1 MGCPNGGYSKILGV
15 TKTHTPSPS
24 AFESSGQ
31 SGVGSQS
38 AHSDN
43 EGDSSA
49 GAASSTPSEPTPT
62 LTTRRRL
69 QGLDGI
75 RAIAAMFVLVYHL
88 LPQYAK
94 AGFAGVDI
102 FFVLS
107 GFLITLLLI
116 DRLDSTG
123 SLGID
128 HFWIRR
134 FRRLVPAAVTTCI
147 GAGILALL
155 SGTDALVALPRQV
168 VGVLTG
174 TYNWIEIISGASY
187 FEQQSPLLLTNA
199 WSFAV
204 EQQFY
209 VIWPLILLL
218 LVRLP
223 KHLRI
228 WIALGI
234 GGASTAWHA
243 VLVGH
248 DLSRAYMGTDTH
260 LWGLMI
266 GAALAFAVPNAMRM
280 VDERVKHAGYIG
292 FFGVISFFATMF
304 LMTVLPESFM
314 YPWGMVI
321 VSLTTAFTIRGLLP
335 DVSYAG
341 SARLLRKLL
350 ELRPLVW
357 LGERSYGIYLWHW
370 PLWVLVFYLAP
381 QMSLPMSATIVS
393 VVSVLFAA
401 LSYRFIET
409 PIRRVGFLKWCR
421 IVWSGFLTFTGKVRI
436 VIAVIVLMIAS
447 LFATALYF
455 SPNQSSA
462 QTAIEQ
468 GAMSALASDAEAS
481 GSQSSDTDTAS
492 SGDQSQSETQSDAQS
507 GAQSGEPVFIRRY
520 DYTPP
525 QVAGEEIT
533 IIGDSVTLGSSA
545 ALSEA
550 FPGVYVDA
558 EVSRSVLVAGSI
570 IDSLNAQGLLR
581 EYVVI
586 SLATNNAVTDD
597 QIGALVA
604 QIGPE
609 RKLILVTAFGPA
621 RTTWIPPSN
630 DTIWRAA
637 TRYRNVF
644 VADWANPISRHPED
658 LAGDSVHPATDQGH
672 QIYVEAIRS
681 ALNEAL
687 QISLRDSEASAETDS
702 QFGAQSAY

>member
-1 MGCPNGGYSKILGV
+1 MGCPDGGYSKILGV
-15 TKTHTPSPS
+15 TNPHTPSPS

-31 SGVGSQS
+31 SGGGFQS

-43 EGDSSA
+43 EGDSSV

-69 QGLDGI
+69 QGLDGM
-75 RAIAAMFVLVYHL
+75 RGIAAMFVLVYHL

-123 SLGID
+123 SLGIG

-174 TYNWIEIISGASY
+174 TYNWLEIISGASY

-243 VLVGH
+243 VLVGQ

-266 GAALAFAVPNAMRM
+266 GAALAFAVPNAMQM
-280 VDERVKHAGYIG
+280 VDERAKHAGYIG

-341 SARLLRKLL
+341 TARLLRKVL

-370 PLWVLVFYLAP
+370 PLWVLAFYVAP
-381 QMSLPMSATIVS
+381 QMSLSMSATLVS
-393 VVSVLFAA
+393 VASVLFAA

-409 PIRRVGFLKWCR
+409 PIRRVGFLQWCR
-421 IVWSGFLTFTGKVRI
+421 IVWSGFLTLTGKVRI
-436 VIAVIVLMIAS
+436 VIAVIVLVIAS
-447 LFATALYF
+447 LFAVALCF

-462 QTAIEQ
+462 QIAIEQ
-468 GAMSALASDAEAS
+468 GAMSAPASDAMTS
-481 GSQSSDTDTAS
+481 GSQSADAAS

-507 GAQSGEPVFIRRY
+507 GAQSGEPEFIRRY
-520 DYTPP
+520 DYTQP
-525 QVAGEEIT
+525 QVTGEEIT

-558 EVSRSVLVAGSI
+558 EVSRSVLAAGPI

-586 SLATNNAVTDD
+586 SLATNAVVTDD
-597 QIGALVA
+597 QIDALVA

-621 RTTWIPPSN
+621 RTTWIPPAN

-644 VADWANPISRHPED
+644 AADWANPISRHPED

>member
-1 MGCPNGGYSKILGV
+1 MGCPDGGYSKILGV
-15 TKTHTPSPS
+15 TNPHTPSPS

-31 SGVGSQS
+31 SGGGFQS

-43 EGDSSA
+43 EGDSSV

-123 SLGID
+123 SLGIG

-174 TYNWIEIISGASY
+174 TYNWLEIISGASY

-243 VLVGH
+243 VLVGQ

-266 GAALAFAVPNAMRM
+266 GAALAFAVPNAMQM
-280 VDERVKHAGYIG
+280 VDERAKHAGYIG

-341 SARLLRKLL
+341 TARLLRKVL

-370 PLWVLVFYLAP
+370 PLWVLAFYVAP
-381 QMSLPMSATIVS
+381 QMSLSMSATLVS
-393 VVSVLFAA
+393 VASVLFAA

-409 PIRRVGFLKWCR
+409 PIRRVGFLQWCR
-421 IVWSGFLTFTGKVRI
+421 IVWSGFLTLTGKVRI
-436 VIAVIVLMIAS
+436 VIAVIVLVIAS
-447 LFATALYF
+447 LFAVALCF

-462 QTAIEQ
+462 QIAIEQ
-468 GAMSALASDAEAS
+468 GAMSAPASDAMTS
-481 GSQSSDTDTAS
+481 GSQSADAAS

-507 GAQSGEPVFIRRY
+507 GAQSGEPEFIRRY
-520 DYTPP
+520 DYTQP
-525 QVAGEEIT
+525 QVTGEEIT

-558 EVSRSVLVAGSI
+558 EVSRSALAAGPI

-586 SLATNNAVTDD
+586 SLATNSAVTDD
-597 QIGALVA
+597 QIDALVA

-644 VADWANPISRHPED
+644 AADWANPISRHPED

-687 QISLRDSEASAETDS
+687 QISLRDSEGSAETDS
-702 QFGAQSAY
+702 QSGAQSAY

>member
-1 MGCPNGGYSKILGV
+1 MGCPDGGYSKILGV
-15 TKTHTPSPS
+15 TNPHTPSPS

-31 SGVGSQS
+31 SGGGFQS

-43 EGDSSA
+43 EGDSSV

-75 RAIAAMFVLVYHL
+75 RGIAAMFVLVYHL

-123 SLGID
+123 SLGIG

-174 TYNWIEIISGASY
+174 TYNWLEIISGASY

-243 VLVGH
+243 VLVGQ

-266 GAALAFAVPNAMRM
+266 GAALAFAVPNAMQM
-280 VDERVKHAGYIG
+280 VDERAKHAGYIG

-341 SARLLRKLL
+341 TARLLRKVL

-370 PLWVLVFYLAP
+370 PLWVLAFYVAP
-381 QMSLPMSATIVS
+381 QMSLSMSATLVS
-393 VVSVLFAA
+393 VASVLFAA

-409 PIRRVGFLKWCR
+409 PIRRVGFLQWCR
-421 IVWSGFLTFTGKVRI
+421 IVWSGFLTLTGKVRI
-436 VIAVIVLMIAS
+436 VIAVIVLVIAS
-447 LFATALYF
+447 LFAVALWF

-462 QTAIEQ
+462 QIAIEQ
-468 GAMSALASDAEAS
+468 GAMSAPASDAMTS
-481 GSQSSDTDTAS
+481 GSQSADAAS

-507 GAQSGEPVFIRRY
+507 GAQSGEPEFIRRY
-520 DYTPP
+520 DYTQP
-525 QVAGEEIT
+525 QVTGEEIT

-558 EVSRSVLVAGSI
+558 EVSRSVLAAGPI

-586 SLATNNAVTDD
+586 SLATNAVVTDD
-597 QIGALVA
+597 QIDALVA

-621 RTTWIPPSN
+621 RTTWIPPAN

-644 VADWANPISRHPED
+644 AADWANPISRHPED

-702 QFGAQSAY
+702 QFGAQAAY

>member
-1 MGCPNGGYSKILGV
+1 MGCPDGGYSKILGV
-15 TKTHTPSPS
+15 TNPHTPSPS

-31 SGVGSQS
+31 SGGGFQS
-38 AHSDN
+38 AHSDT
-43 EGDSSA
+43 EGDSSV

-69 QGLDGI
+69 QGLDGM
-75 RAIAAMFVLVYHL
+75 RGIAAMFVLVYHL

-123 SLGID
+123 SLGIG

-174 TYNWIEIISGASY
+174 TYNWLEIISGASY

-243 VLVGH
+243 VLVGQ

-266 GAALAFAVPNAMRM
+266 GAALAFAVPNAMQM
-280 VDERVKHAGYIG
+280 VDERAKHAGYIG

-321 VSLTTAFTIRGLLP
+321 VSLTTAFTIRALLP

-341 SARLLRKLL
+341 TARLLRKVL
-350 ELRPLVW
+350 ELPPLVW

-370 PLWVLVFYLAP
+370 PLWVLAFYLAP
-381 QMSLPMSATIVS
+381 QMSLSMSATIVS
-393 VVSVLFAA
+393 VASVLFAA

-409 PIRRVGFLKWCR
+409 PIRRVGFLQWCR

-436 VIAVIVLMIAS
+436 VIAVIVLVIAS
-447 LFATALYF
+447 LFAVALWF

-462 QTAIEQ
+462 QIAIEQ
-468 GAMSALASDAEAS
+468 GAMSAPASDAMTS
-481 GSQSSDTDTAS
+481 GSQSADAAS

-507 GAQSGEPVFIRRY
+507 GAQSGEPEFIRRY
-520 DYTPP
+520 DYTQP
-525 QVAGEEIT
+525 QVTGEEIT

-558 EVSRSVLVAGSI
+558 EVSRSVLAAGPI

-586 SLATNNAVTDD
+586 SLATNSAVTDD
-597 QIGALVA
+597 QIDALVA

-644 VADWANPISRHPED
+644 AADWANPISRHPED

-702 QFGAQSAY
+702 QFGAQAAY

>member
-1 MGCPNGGYSKILGV
+1 MGCPDGGYSKILGV
-15 TKTHTPSPS
+15 TNPHTPSPS

-31 SGVGSQS
+31 SGGGFQS

-43 EGDSSA
+43 EGDSSV

-69 QGLDGI
+69 QGLDGM
-75 RAIAAMFVLVYHL
+75 RGIAAMFVLVYHL

-123 SLGID
+123 SLGIG

-174 TYNWIEIISGASY
+174 TYNWLEIISGASY

-243 VLVGH
+243 VLVGQ

-266 GAALAFAVPNAMRM
+266 GAALAFAVPNAMQM
-280 VDERVKHAGYIG
+280 VDERAKHAGYIG

-341 SARLLRKLL
+341 TARLLRKVL

-370 PLWVLVFYLAP
+370 PLWVLAFYVAP
-381 QMSLPMSATIVS
+381 QMSLSMSATLVS
-393 VVSVLFAA
+393 VASVLFAA

-409 PIRRVGFLKWCR
+409 PIRRVGFLQWCR

-436 VIAVIVLMIAS
+436 VIAVIVLVIAS
-447 LFATALYF
+447 LFAVALCF

-462 QTAIEQ
+462 QIAIEQ
-468 GAMSALASDAEAS
+468 GAMSAPASDAMTS
-481 GSQSSDTDTAS
+481 GSQSADAAS

-507 GAQSGEPVFIRRY
+507 GAQSGEPEFIRRY
-520 DYTPP
+520 DYTQP
-525 QVAGEEIT
+525 QVTGEEIT

-558 EVSRSVLVAGSI
+558 EVSRSALAAGPI

-586 SLATNNAVTDD
+586 SLATNSAVTDD
-597 QIGALVA
+597 QIDALVA

-621 RTTWIPPSN
+621 RTTWIPLSN

-644 VADWANPISRHPED
+644 AADWANPISRHPED

>member
-1 MGCPNGGYSKILGV
+1 MTNP
-15 TKTHTPSPS
+15 HTPSPS

-31 SGVGSQS
+31 SGGGFQS

-43 EGDSSA
+43 EGDSSV

-69 QGLDGI
+69 QGLDGM
-75 RAIAAMFVLVYHL
+75 RGIAAMFVLVYHL

-123 SLGID
+123 SLGIG

-174 TYNWIEIISGASY
+174 TYNWLEIISGASY

-243 VLVGH
+243 VLVGQ

-266 GAALAFAVPNAMRM
+266 GAALAFAVPNAMQM
-280 VDERVKHAGYIG
+280 VDERAKHAGYIG

-341 SARLLRKLL
+341 TARLLRKVL

-370 PLWVLVFYLAP
+370 PLWVLAFYVAP
-381 QMSLPMSATIVS
+381 QMSLSMSATLVS
-393 VVSVLFAA
+393 VASVLFAA

-409 PIRRVGFLKWCR
+409 PIRRVGFLQWCR

-436 VIAVIVLMIAS
+436 VIAVIVLVIAS
-447 LFATALYF
+447 LFAVALWF

-462 QTAIEQ
+462 QIAIEQ
-468 GAMSALASDAEAS
+468 GAMSAPASDAMTS
-481 GSQSSDTDTAS
+481 GSQSADAAS

-507 GAQSGEPVFIRRY
+507 GAQSGEPEFIRRY
-520 DYTPP
+520 DYTQP
-525 QVAGEEIT
+525 QVTGEEIT

-558 EVSRSVLVAGSI
+558 EVSRSVLAAGPI

-586 SLATNNAVTDD
+586 SLATNNVVTDD
-597 QIGALVA
+597 QIDALVA

-644 VADWANPISRHPED
+644 AADWANPISRHPED

-702 QFGAQSAY
+702 QFGAQAAY

>member
-1 MGCPNGGYSKILGV
+1 MGCPDGGYSKILGV
-15 TKTHTPSPS
+15 TNPHTPSPS

-31 SGVGSQS
+31 SGGGFQS

-43 EGDSSA
+43 EGDSSV

-75 RAIAAMFVLVYHL
+75 RGIAAMFVLVYHL

-123 SLGID
+123 SLGIG

-174 TYNWIEIISGASY
+174 TYNWLEIISGASY

-243 VLVGH
+243 VLVGQ

-266 GAALAFAVPNAMRM
+266 GAALAFAVPNAMQM
-280 VDERVKHAGYIG
+280 VDERAKHAGYIG

-321 VSLTTAFTIRGLLP
+321 VSLTTAFTIRALLP

-341 SARLLRKLL
+341 TARLLRKVL
-350 ELRPLVW
+350 ELPPLVW

-370 PLWVLVFYLAP
+370 PLWVLAFYLAP
-381 QMSLPMSATIVS
+381 QMSLSMSATIVS
-393 VVSVLFAA
+393 VASVLFAA

-409 PIRRVGFLKWCR
+409 PIRRVGFLQWCR

-436 VIAVIVLMIAS
+436 VIAVIVLLIAS
-447 LFATALYF
+447 LFAVALCF

-462 QTAIEQ
+462 QIAIEQ
-468 GAMSALASDAEAS
+468 GAMSAPASDAMTS
-481 GSQSSDTDTAS
+481 GSQSADAAS

-507 GAQSGEPVFIRRY
+507 GTQSGEPEFIRRY
-520 DYTPP
+520 DYTQP
-525 QVAGEEIT
+525 QVTGEEIT

-558 EVSRSVLVAGSI
+558 EVSRSALAAGPI

-586 SLATNNAVTDD
+586 SLATNSAVTDD
-597 QIGALVA
+597 QIDALVA

-644 VADWANPISRHPED
+644 AADWANPISRHPED
-658 LAGDSVHPATDQGH
+658 LAGDFVHPATDQGH

>member
-1 MGCPNGGYSKILGV
+1 MTNP
-15 TKTHTPSPS
+15 HTPSPS

-31 SGVGSQS
+31 SGGGFQS

-43 EGDSSA
+43 EGDSSV

-75 RAIAAMFVLVYHL
+75 RGIAAMFVLVYHL

-123 SLGID
+123 SLGIG

-174 TYNWIEIISGASY
+174 TYNWLEIISGASY

-243 VLVGH
+243 VLVGQ

-266 GAALAFAVPNAMRM
+266 GAALAFAVPNAMQM
-280 VDERVKHAGYIG
+280 VDERAKHAGYIG

-341 SARLLRKLL
+341 TARLLRKVL

-370 PLWVLVFYLAP
+370 PLWVLAFYVAP
-381 QMSLPMSATIVS
+381 QMSLSMSATIVS
-393 VVSVLFAA
+393 VASVLFAT

-409 PIRRVGFLKWCR
+409 PIRRVGFLQWCR

-436 VIAVIVLMIAS
+436 VIAVIVLVIAS
-447 LFATALYF
+447 LFAVALCF

-462 QTAIEQ
+462 QIAIEQ
-468 GAMSALASDAEAS
+468 GAMSAPASDAMTS
-481 GSQSSDTDTAS
+481 GSQSADAAS

-507 GAQSGEPVFIRRY
+507 GAQSGEPEFIRRY
-520 DYTPP
+520 DYTQP
-525 QVAGEEIT
+525 QVTGEEIT

-558 EVSRSVLVAGSI
+558 EVSRSALAAGPI

-586 SLATNNAVTDD
+586 SLATNSAVTDD
-597 QIGALVA
+597 QIDALVA

-621 RTTWIPPSN
+621 RTTWIPLSN

-644 VADWANPISRHPED
+644 AADWANPISRHPED

>member
-1 MGCPNGGYSKILGV
+1 M
-15 TKTHTPSPS
+15 
-24 AFESSGQ
+24 
-31 SGVGSQS
+31 
-38 AHSDN
+38 
-43 EGDSSA
+43 
-49 GAASSTPSEPTPT
+49 
-62 LTTRRRL
+62 
-69 QGLDGI
+69 
-75 RAIAAMFVLVYHL
+75 
-88 LPQYAK
+88 
-94 AGFAGVDI
+94 
-102 FFVLS
+102 
-107 GFLITLLLI
+107 
-116 DRLDSTG
+116 
-123 SLGID
+123 
-128 HFWIRR
+128 
-134 FRRLVPAAVTTCI
+134 
-147 GAGILALL
+147 
-155 SGTDALVALPRQV
+155 
-168 VGVLTG
+168 LTG
-174 TYNWIEIISGASY
+174 TYNWLEIISGASY

-243 VLVGH
+243 VLVGQ

-266 GAALAFAVPNAMRM
+266 GAALAFAVPNAMQM
-280 VDERVKHAGYIG
+280 VDERAKHAGYIG

-321 VSLTTAFTIRGLLP
+321 VSLATAFTIRGLLP

-341 SARLLRKLL
+341 TARLLRKVL

-370 PLWVLVFYLAP
+370 PLWVLAFYVAP
-381 QMSLPMSATIVS
+381 QMSLSMSATLVS
-393 VVSVLFAA
+393 VASVLFAA

-409 PIRRVGFLKWCR
+409 PIRRVGFLQWCR

-436 VIAVIVLMIAS
+436 VIAVIVLVIAS
-447 LFATALYF
+447 LFAVALCF

-462 QTAIEQ
+462 QIAIEQ
-468 GAMSALASDAEAS
+468 GAMSAPASDAMTS
-481 GSQSSDTDTAS
+481 GSQSADAAS

-507 GAQSGEPVFIRRY
+507 GAQSGEPEFIRRY
-520 DYTPP
+520 DYTQP

-558 EVSRSVLVAGSI
+558 EVSRSVLAAGPI

-586 SLATNNAVTDD
+586 SLATNAVVTDD
-597 QIGALVA
+597 QIDALVA

-644 VADWANPISRHPED
+644 AADWANPISRHPED

>member
-1 MGCPNGGYSKILGV
+1 MGCPDGGYSKILGV
-15 TKTHTPSPS
+15 TNPHTPSPS

-31 SGVGSQS
+31 SGGGFQS

-43 EGDSSA
+43 EGDSSV

-75 RAIAAMFVLVYHL
+75 RGIAAMFVLVYHL

-123 SLGID
+123 SLGIG

-174 TYNWIEIISGASY
+174 TYNWLEIISGASY

-243 VLVGH
+243 VLVGQ

-266 GAALAFAVPNAMRM
+266 GAALAFAVPNAMQM
-280 VDERVKHAGYIG
+280 VDERAKHAGYIG

-321 VSLTTAFTIRGLLP
+321 VSLTTAFTIRALLP

-341 SARLLRKLL
+341 TARLLRKVL
-350 ELRPLVW
+350 ELPPLVW

-370 PLWVLVFYLAP
+370 PLWVLAFYLAP
-381 QMSLPMSATIVS
+381 QMSLSMSATIVS
-393 VVSVLFAA
+393 VASVLFAA

-409 PIRRVGFLKWCR
+409 PIRRVGFLQWCR

-436 VIAVIVLMIAS
+436 VIAVIVLLIAS
-447 LFATALYF
+447 LFAVALCF

-462 QTAIEQ
+462 QIAIEQ
-468 GAMSALASDAEAS
+468 GAMSAPASDAMTS
-481 GSQSSDTDTAS
+481 GSQSADAAS

-507 GAQSGEPVFIRRY
+507 GAQSGEPEFIRRY
-520 DYTPP
+520 DYTQP
-525 QVAGEEIT
+525 QVTGEEIT

-558 EVSRSVLVAGSI
+558 EVSRSALAAGPI

-586 SLATNNAVTDD
+586 SLATNSAVTDD
-597 QIGALVA
+597 QIDALVA

-644 VADWANPISRHPED
+644 AADWANPISRHPED
-658 LAGDSVHPATDQGH
+658 LAGDFVHPATDQGH

>member
-1 MGCPNGGYSKILGV
+1 MGCPDGGYSKILGV
-15 TKTHTPSPS
+15 TNPHTPSPS

-31 SGVGSQS
+31 SGGGFQS
-38 AHSDN
+38 AHSDT
-43 EGDSSA
+43 EGDSSV

-69 QGLDGI
+69 QGLDGM
-75 RAIAAMFVLVYHL
+75 RGIAAMFVLVYHL

-123 SLGID
+123 SLGIG

-174 TYNWIEIISGASY
+174 TYNWLEIISGASY

-243 VLVGH
+243 VLVGQ

-266 GAALAFAVPNAMRM
+266 GAALAFAVPNAMQM
-280 VDERVKHAGYIG
+280 VDERAKHAGYIG

-321 VSLTTAFTIRGLLP
+321 VSLTTAFTIRALLP

-341 SARLLRKLL
+341 TARLLRKVL
-350 ELRPLVW
+350 ELPPLVW

-370 PLWVLVFYLAP
+370 PLWVLAFYVAP
-381 QMSLPMSATIVS
+381 QMSLSMSATLVS
-393 VVSVLFAA
+393 VASVLFAA

-409 PIRRVGFLKWCR
+409 PIRRVGFLQWCR

-436 VIAVIVLMIAS
+436 VIAVIVLVIAS
-447 LFATALYF
+447 LFAVALWF

-462 QTAIEQ
+462 QIAIEQ
-468 GAMSALASDAEAS
+468 GAMSAPASDAMTS
-481 GSQSSDTDTAS
+481 GSQSADAAS

-507 GAQSGEPVFIRRY
+507 GTQSGEPEFIRRY
-520 DYTPP
+520 DYTQP
-525 QVAGEEIT
+525 QVTGEEIT

-558 EVSRSVLVAGSI
+558 EVSRSVLAAGPI

-586 SLATNNAVTDD
+586 SLATNSAVTDD
-597 QIGALVA
+597 QIDALVA

-644 VADWANPISRHPED
+644 AADWANPISRHPED

-702 QFGAQSAY
+702 QFGAQAAY

>member
-1 MGCPNGGYSKILGV
+1 MTNP
-15 TKTHTPSPS
+15 HTPSPS

-31 SGVGSQS
+31 SGGGFQS

-43 EGDSSA
+43 EGDSSV

-75 RAIAAMFVLVYHL
+75 RGIAAMFVLVYHL

-123 SLGID
+123 SLGIG

-174 TYNWIEIISGASY
+174 TYNWLEIISGASY

-243 VLVGH
+243 VLVGQ

-266 GAALAFAVPNAMRM
+266 GAALAFAVPNAMQM
-280 VDERVKHAGYIG
+280 VDERAKHAGYIG

-321 VSLTTAFTIRGLLP
+321 VSLATAFTIRGLLP

-341 SARLLRKLL
+341 TARLLRKVL

-370 PLWVLVFYLAP
+370 PLWVLAFYVAP
-381 QMSLPMSATIVS
+381 QMSLSMSATLVS
-393 VVSVLFAA
+393 VASVLFAA

-409 PIRRVGFLKWCR
+409 PIRRVGFLQWCR

-436 VIAVIVLMIAS
+436 VIAVIVLVIAS
-447 LFATALYF
+447 LFAVALCF

-462 QTAIEQ
+462 QIAIEQ
-468 GAMSALASDAEAS
+468 GAMSAPASDAMTS
-481 GSQSSDTDTAS
+481 GSQSADAAS

-507 GAQSGEPVFIRRY
+507 GAQSGEPEFIRRY
-520 DYTPP
+520 DYTQP
-525 QVAGEEIT
+525 QVTGEEIT

-558 EVSRSVLVAGSI
+558 EVSRSVLAAGPI

-586 SLATNNAVTDD
+586 SLATNAVVTDD
-597 QIGALVA
+597 QIDALVA

-644 VADWANPISRHPED
+644 AADWANPISRHPED

>member
-1 MGCPNGGYSKILGV
+1 MGCPDGGYSKILGV
-15 TKTHTPSPS
+15 TKTPTPSPS

-31 SGVGSQS
+31 SGVGFQS

-43 EGDSSA
+43 EGDSSV

-75 RAIAAMFVLVYHL
+75 RGIAAMFVLVYHL

-123 SLGID
+123 SLGIG

-174 TYNWIEIISGASY
+174 TYNWLEIISGASY

-243 VLVGH
+243 VLVGQ

-266 GAALAFAVPNAMRM
+266 GAALAFAVPNAMQM
-280 VDERVKHAGYIG
+280 VDERAKHAGYIG

-341 SARLLRKLL
+341 TARLLRKVL

-370 PLWVLVFYLAP
+370 PLWVLAFYVAP
-381 QMSLPMSATIVS
+381 QMSLSMSATIVS
-393 VVSVLFAA
+393 VASVLFAT

-409 PIRRVGFLKWCR
+409 PIRRVGFLQWCR

-436 VIAVIVLMIAS
+436 VIAVIVLVIAS
-447 LFATALYF
+447 LFAVALCF

-462 QTAIEQ
+462 QIAIEQ
-468 GAMSALASDAEAS
+468 GAMSAPASDAMTS
-481 GSQSSDTDTAS
+481 GSQSADAAS

-507 GAQSGEPVFIRRY
+507 GAQSGEPEFIRRY
-520 DYTPP
+520 DYTQP
-525 QVAGEEIT
+525 QVTGEEIT

-558 EVSRSVLVAGSI
+558 EVSRSVLAAGPI

-586 SLATNNAVTDD
+586 SLATNAVVTDD
-597 QIGALVA
+597 QIDALVA

-644 VADWANPISRHPED
+644 AADWANPISRHPED

>member
-1 MGCPNGGYSKILGV
+1 MTNP
-15 TKTHTPSPS
+15 HTPSPS

-31 SGVGSQS
+31 SGGGFQS

-43 EGDSSA
+43 EGDSSV

-75 RAIAAMFVLVYHL
+75 RGIAAMFVLVYHL

-123 SLGID
+123 SLGIG

-174 TYNWIEIISGASY
+174 TYNWLEIISGASY

-243 VLVGH
+243 VLVGQ

-266 GAALAFAVPNAMRM
+266 GAALAFAVPNAMQM
-280 VDERVKHAGYIG
+280 VDERAKHAGYIG

-341 SARLLRKLL
+341 TARLLRKVL

-370 PLWVLVFYLAP
+370 PLWVLAFYVAP
-381 QMSLPMSATIVS
+381 QMSLSMSATLVS
-393 VVSVLFAA
+393 VASVLFAA

-409 PIRRVGFLKWCR
+409 PIRRVGFLQWCR
-421 IVWSGFLTFTGKVRI
+421 IVWSGFLTLTGKVRI
-436 VIAVIVLMIAS
+436 VIAVIVLVIAS
-447 LFATALYF
+447 LFAVALCF

-462 QTAIEQ
+462 QIAIEQ
-468 GAMSALASDAEAS
+468 GAMSAPASDAMTS
-481 GSQSSDTDTAS
+481 GSQSADAAS

-507 GAQSGEPVFIRRY
+507 GAQSGEPEFIRRY
-520 DYTPP
+520 DYTQP
-525 QVAGEEIT
+525 QVTGEEIT

-558 EVSRSVLVAGSI
+558 EVSRSVLAAGPI

-586 SLATNNAVTDD
+586 SLATNAVVTDD
-597 QIGALVA
+597 QIDALVA

-621 RTTWIPPSN
+621 RTTWIPPAN

-644 VADWANPISRHPED
+644 AADWANPISRHPED

>member
-1 MGCPNGGYSKILGV
+1 MGCPDGGYSKILGV
-15 TKTHTPSPS
+15 TNPHTPSPS

-31 SGVGSQS
+31 SGGGFQS

-43 EGDSSA
+43 EGDSSV

-69 QGLDGI
+69 QGLDGM
-75 RAIAAMFVLVYHL
+75 RGIAAMFVLVYHL

-123 SLGID
+123 SLGIG

-174 TYNWIEIISGASY
+174 TYNWLEIISGASY

-243 VLVGH
+243 VLVGQ

-266 GAALAFAVPNAMRM
+266 GAALAFAVPNAMQM
-280 VDERVKHAGYIG
+280 VDERAKHAGYIG

-341 SARLLRKLL
+341 TARLLRKVL
-350 ELRPLVW
+350 ELPPLVW

-370 PLWVLVFYLAP
+370 PLWVLAFYLAP
-381 QMSLPMSATIVS
+381 QMSLSMSATIVS
-393 VVSVLFAA
+393 VASVLFAA

-409 PIRRVGFLKWCR
+409 PIRRVGFLQWCR

-436 VIAVIVLMIAS
+436 VIAVIVLLIAS
-447 LFATALYF
+447 LFAVALCF

-462 QTAIEQ
+462 QIAIEQ
-468 GAMSALASDAEAS
+468 GAMSAPASDAMTS
-481 GSQSSDTDTAS
+481 GSQSADAAS

-507 GAQSGEPVFIRRY
+507 GTQSGEPEFIRRY
-520 DYTPP
+520 DYTQP
-525 QVAGEEIT
+525 QVTGEEIT

-558 EVSRSVLVAGSI
+558 EVSRSALAAGPI

-586 SLATNNAVTDD
+586 SLATNSAVTDD
-597 QIGALVA
+597 QIDALVA

-644 VADWANPISRHPED
+644 AADWANPISRHPED
-658 LAGDSVHPATDQGH
+658 LAGDFVHPATDQGH

>member
-1 MGCPNGGYSKILGV
+1 
-15 TKTHTPSPS
+15 
-24 AFESSGQ
+24 
-31 SGVGSQS
+31 
-38 AHSDN
+38 
-43 EGDSSA
+43 
-49 GAASSTPSEPTPT
+49 
-62 LTTRRRL
+62 
-69 QGLDGI
+69 
-75 RAIAAMFVLVYHL
+75 
-88 LPQYAK
+88 
-94 AGFAGVDI
+94 
-102 FFVLS
+102 
-107 GFLITLLLI
+107 
-116 DRLDSTG
+116 
-123 SLGID
+123 
-128 HFWIRR
+128 
-134 FRRLVPAAVTTCI
+134 
-147 GAGILALL
+147 
-155 SGTDALVALPRQV
+155 
-168 VGVLTG
+168 
-174 TYNWIEIISGASY
+174 
-187 FEQQSPLLLTNA
+187 
-199 WSFAV
+199 
-204 EQQFY
+204 
-209 VIWPLILLL
+209 
-218 LVRLP
+218 
-223 KHLRI
+223 
-228 WIALGI
+228 
-234 GGASTAWHA
+234 
-243 VLVGH
+243 
-248 DLSRAYMGTDTH
+248 
-260 LWGLMI
+260 MI
-266 GAALAFAVPNAMRM
+266 GAALAFAVPNAMQM
-280 VDERVKHAGYIG
+280 VDERAKHAGYIG

-341 SARLLRKLL
+341 TARLLRKVL

-370 PLWVLVFYLAP
+370 PLWVLAFYVAP
-381 QMSLPMSATIVS
+381 QMSLSMSATLVS
-393 VVSVLFAA
+393 VASVLFAA

-409 PIRRVGFLKWCR
+409 PIRRVGFLQWCR

-436 VIAVIVLMIAS
+436 VIAVIVLVIAS
-447 LFATALYF
+447 LFAVALWF

-462 QTAIEQ
+462 QIAIEQ
-468 GAMSALASDAEAS
+468 GAMSAPASDAMTS
-481 GSQSSDTDTAS
+481 GSQSADAAS

-507 GAQSGEPVFIRRY
+507 GAQSGEPEFIRRY
-520 DYTPP
+520 DYTQP
-525 QVAGEEIT
+525 QVTGEEIT

-558 EVSRSVLVAGSI
+558 EVSRSVLAAGPI

-586 SLATNNAVTDD
+586 SLATNNVVTDD
-597 QIGALVA
+597 QIDALVA

-644 VADWANPISRHPED
+644 AADWANPISRHPED

-702 QFGAQSAY
+702 QFGAQAAY

>member
-1 MGCPNGGYSKILGV
+1 MTNP
-15 TKTHTPSPS
+15 HTPSPS

-31 SGVGSQS
+31 SGGGFQS

-43 EGDSSA
+43 EGDSSV

-75 RAIAAMFVLVYHL
+75 RGIAAMFVLVYHL

-123 SLGID
+123 SLGIG

-174 TYNWIEIISGASY
+174 TYNWLEIISGASY
-187 FEQQSPLLLTNA
+187 FEQRSPLLLTNA

-243 VLVGH
+243 VLVGQ

-266 GAALAFAVPNAMRM
+266 GAALAFAVPNAMQM
-280 VDERVKHAGYIG
+280 VDERAKHAGYIG

-341 SARLLRKLL
+341 TARLLRKVL

-370 PLWVLVFYLAP
+370 PLWVLAFYVAP
-381 QMSLPMSATIVS
+381 QMSLSMSATLVS
-393 VVSVLFAA
+393 VASVLFAA

-409 PIRRVGFLKWCR
+409 PIRRVGFLQWCR
-421 IVWSGFLTFTGKVRI
+421 IVWSGFLTLTGKVRI
-436 VIAVIVLMIAS
+436 VIAVIVLVIAS
-447 LFATALYF
+447 LFAVALCF

-462 QTAIEQ
+462 QIAIEQ
-468 GAMSALASDAEAS
+468 GAMSAPASDAMTS
-481 GSQSSDTDTAS
+481 GSQSADAAS

-507 GAQSGEPVFIRRY
+507 GAQSGEPEFIRRY
-520 DYTPP
+520 DYTQP
-525 QVAGEEIT
+525 QVTGEEIT

-558 EVSRSVLVAGSI
+558 EVSRSVLAAGPI

-586 SLATNNAVTDD
+586 SLATNAVVTDD
-597 QIGALVA
+597 QIDALVA

-621 RTTWIPPSN
+621 RTTWIPPAN

-644 VADWANPISRHPED
+644 AADWANPISRHPED

>member
-1 MGCPNGGYSKILGV
+1 MGCPDGGYSKILGV
-15 TKTHTPSPS
+15 TNPHTPSPS

-31 SGVGSQS
+31 SGGGFQS

-43 EGDSSA
+43 EGDSSV
-49 GAASSTPSEPTPT
+49 GAASSTPSESTPT

-75 RAIAAMFVLVYHL
+75 RGIAAMFVLVYHL

-123 SLGID
+123 SLGIG

-174 TYNWIEIISGASY
+174 TYNWLEIISGASY

-243 VLVGH
+243 VLVGQ

-266 GAALAFAVPNAMRM
+266 GAALAFAVPNAMQM
-280 VDERVKHAGYIG
+280 VDERAKHAGYIG

-341 SARLLRKLL
+341 TARLLRKVL

-370 PLWVLVFYLAP
+370 PLWVLAFYVAP
-381 QMSLPMSATIVS
+381 QMSLSMSATLVS
-393 VVSVLFAA
+393 VASVLFAA

-409 PIRRVGFLKWCR
+409 PIRRVGFLQWCR
-421 IVWSGFLTFTGKVRI
+421 IVWSGFLTFTGKVCI
-436 VIAVIVLMIAS
+436 VIAVIVLVIAS
-447 LFATALYF
+447 LFAVALWF

-462 QTAIEQ
+462 QIAIEQ
-468 GAMSALASDAEAS
+468 GAMSAPASDAMTS
-481 GSQSSDTDTAS
+481 GSQSADAAS

-507 GAQSGEPVFIRRY
+507 GAQSGEPEFIRRY
-520 DYTPP
+520 DYTQP
-525 QVAGEEIT
+525 QVTGEEIT

-545 ALSEA
+545 SLSEA

-558 EVSRSVLVAGSI
+558 EVSRSVLAAGPI

-586 SLATNNAVTDD
+586 SLATNNVVTDD
-597 QIGALVA
+597 QIDALVA

-644 VADWANPISRHPED
+644 AADWANPISRHPED

-702 QFGAQSAY
+702 QFGAQAAY

>member
-1 MGCPNGGYSKILGV
+1 MGCPDGGYSKILGV
-15 TKTHTPSPS
+15 TNPHTPSPS

-31 SGVGSQS
+31 SGGGFQS

-43 EGDSSA
+43 EGDSSV

-75 RAIAAMFVLVYHL
+75 RGIAAMFVLVYHL

-123 SLGID
+123 SLGIG

-174 TYNWIEIISGASY
+174 TYNWLEIISGASY

-243 VLVGH
+243 VLVGQ

-266 GAALAFAVPNAMRM
+266 GAALAFAVPNAMQM
-280 VDERVKHAGYIG
+280 VDERAKHAGYIG

-341 SARLLRKLL
+341 TARLLRKVL

-370 PLWVLVFYLAP
+370 PLWVLAFYVAP
-381 QMSLPMSATIVS
+381 QMSLSMSATIVS
-393 VVSVLFAA
+393 VASVLFAT

-409 PIRRVGFLKWCR
+409 PIRRVGFLQWCR

-436 VIAVIVLMIAS
+436 VIAVIVLVIAS
-447 LFATALYF
+447 LFAVALCF

-462 QTAIEQ
+462 QIAIEQ
-468 GAMSALASDAEAS
+468 GAMSAPASDAMTS
-481 GSQSSDTDTAS
+481 GSQSADAAS

-507 GAQSGEPVFIRRY
+507 GAQSGEPEFIRRY
-520 DYTPP
+520 DYTQP
-525 QVAGEEIT
+525 QVTGEEIT

-558 EVSRSVLVAGSI
+558 EVSRSALAAGPI

-586 SLATNNAVTDD
+586 SLATNSAVTDD
-597 QIGALVA
+597 QIDALVA

-621 RTTWIPPSN
+621 RTTWIPLSN

-644 VADWANPISRHPED
+644 AADWANPISRHPED

>member
-1 MGCPNGGYSKILGV
+1 MTNP
-15 TKTHTPSPS
+15 HTPSPS

-31 SGVGSQS
+31 SGGGFQS

-43 EGDSSA
+43 EGDSSV

-75 RAIAAMFVLVYHL
+75 RGIAAMFVLVYHL

-123 SLGID
+123 SLGIG

-174 TYNWIEIISGASY
+174 TYNWLEIISGASY

-243 VLVGH
+243 VLVGQ

-266 GAALAFAVPNAMRM
+266 GAALAFAVPNAMQM
-280 VDERVKHAGYIG
+280 VDERAKHAGYIG

-321 VSLTTAFTIRGLLP
+321 VSLATAFTIRGLLP

-341 SARLLRKLL
+341 TARLLRKVL
-350 ELRPLVW
+350 ELGPLVW

-370 PLWVLVFYLAP
+370 PLWVLAFYVAP
-381 QMSLPMSATIVS
+381 QMSLSMSATLVS
-393 VVSVLFAA
+393 VASVLFAA

-409 PIRRVGFLKWCR
+409 PIRRVGFLQWCR

-436 VIAVIVLMIAS
+436 VIAVIVLVIAS
-447 LFATALYF
+447 LFAVALWF

-462 QTAIEQ
+462 QIAIEQ
-468 GAMSALASDAEAS
+468 GAMSAPASDAMTS
-481 GSQSSDTDTAS
+481 GSQSADAAS

-507 GAQSGEPVFIRRY
+507 GAQSGEPEFIRRY
-520 DYTPP
+520 DYTQP
-525 QVAGEEIT
+525 QVTGEEIT

-558 EVSRSVLVAGSI
+558 EVSRSVLAAGPI

-586 SLATNNAVTDD
+586 SLATNNVVTDD
-597 QIGALVA
+597 QIDALVA

-644 VADWANPISRHPED
+644 AADWANPISRHPED

-702 QFGAQSAY
+702 QFGAQAAY

>member
-31 SGVGSQS
+31 SGGGFQS

-43 EGDSSA
+43 EGDSSV

-123 SLGID
+123 SLGIG

-243 VLVGH
+243 VLVGQ

-266 GAALAFAVPNAMRM
+266 GAALAFAVPNAMQM
-280 VDERVKHAGYIG
+280 VDERAKHAGYIG

-341 SARLLRKLL
+341 TARLLRKVL

-393 VVSVLFAA
+393 VVSVLFAT

-409 PIRRVGFLKWCR
+409 PIRRVGFLQWCR

-436 VIAVIVLMIAS
+436 VIAVIVLVIAS
-447 LFATALYF
+447 LFAVALWF

-462 QTAIEQ
+462 QIAIEQ
-468 GAMSALASDAEAS
+468 GAMSAPASDAMTS
-481 GSQSSDTDTAS
+481 GSQSADAAS

-507 GAQSGEPVFIRRY
+507 GAQSGEPEFIRRY
-520 DYTPP
+520 DYTQP
-525 QVAGEEIT
+525 QVTGEEIT

-597 QIGALVA
+597 QIDALVA

-687 QISLRDSEASAETDS
+687 QISLRDSEVSAETDS

>member
-1 MGCPNGGYSKILGV
+1 MTNP
-15 TKTHTPSPS
+15 HTPSPS

-31 SGVGSQS
+31 SGGGFQS

-43 EGDSSA
+43 EGDSSV

-75 RAIAAMFVLVYHL
+75 RGIAAMFVLVYHL

-123 SLGID
+123 SLGIG

-174 TYNWIEIISGASY
+174 TYNWLEIISGASY

-243 VLVGH
+243 VLVGQ

-266 GAALAFAVPNAMRM
+266 GAALAFAVPNAMQM
-280 VDERVKHAGYIG
+280 VDERAKHAGYIG

-341 SARLLRKLL
+341 TARLLRKVL

-370 PLWVLVFYLAP
+370 PLWVLAFYVAP
-381 QMSLPMSATIVS
+381 QMSLSMSATIVS
-393 VVSVLFAA
+393 VASVLFAT

-409 PIRRVGFLKWCR
+409 PIRRVGFLQWCR

-436 VIAVIVLMIAS
+436 VIAVIVLVIAS
-447 LFATALYF
+447 LFAVALCF

-462 QTAIEQ
+462 QIAIEQ
-468 GAMSALASDAEAS
+468 GAMSAPASDAMTS
-481 GSQSSDTDTAS
+481 GSQSADAAS

-507 GAQSGEPVFIRRY
+507 GAQSGEPEFIRRY
-520 DYTPP
+520 DYTQP
-525 QVAGEEIT
+525 QVTGEEIT

-558 EVSRSVLVAGSI
+558 EVSRSALAAGPI

-586 SLATNNAVTDD
+586 SLATNSAVTDD
-597 QIGALVA
+597 QIDALVA

-644 VADWANPISRHPED
+644 AADWANPISRHPED
-658 LAGDSVHPATDQGH
+658 LAGDFVHPATDQGH

>member
-1 MGCPNGGYSKILGV
+1 MGCPDGGYSKILGV
-15 TKTHTPSPS
+15 TNPHTPSPS

-31 SGVGSQS
+31 SGGGFQS

-43 EGDSSA
+43 EGDSSV

-75 RAIAAMFVLVYHL
+75 RGIAAMFVLVYHL

-123 SLGID
+123 SLGIG

-174 TYNWIEIISGASY
+174 TYNWLEIISGASY
-187 FEQQSPLLLTNA
+187 FEQQSPLILTNA

-243 VLVGH
+243 VLVGQ

-266 GAALAFAVPNAMRM
+266 GAALAFAVPNAMQM
-280 VDERVKHAGYIG
+280 VDERAKHAGYIG

-341 SARLLRKLL
+341 TARLLRKVL
-350 ELRPLVW
+350 ELGPLVW

-370 PLWVLVFYLAP
+370 PLWVLAFYVAP
-381 QMSLPMSATIVS
+381 QMSLSMSATLVS
-393 VVSVLFAA
+393 VASVLFAA

-409 PIRRVGFLKWCR
+409 PIRRVGFLQWCR

-436 VIAVIVLMIAS
+436 VIAVIVLVIAS
-447 LFATALYF
+447 LFAVALWF

-462 QTAIEQ
+462 QIAIEQ
-468 GAMSALASDAEAS
+468 GAMSAPASDAMTS
-481 GSQSSDTDTAS
+481 GSQSADAAS

-507 GAQSGEPVFIRRY
+507 GAQSGEPEFIRRY
-520 DYTPP
+520 DYTQP
-525 QVAGEEIT
+525 QVTGEEIT

-558 EVSRSVLVAGSI
+558 EVSRSVLAAGPI

-586 SLATNNAVTDD
+586 SLATNNVVTDD
-597 QIGALVA
+597 QIDALVA

-644 VADWANPISRHPED
+644 AADWANPISRHPED

-702 QFGAQSAY
+702 QFGAQAAY

>member
-1 MGCPNGGYSKILGV
+1 MGCPDGGYSKILGV
-15 TKTHTPSPS
+15 TNPHTPSPS

-31 SGVGSQS
+31 SGGGFQS

-43 EGDSSA
+43 EGDSSV
-49 GAASSTPSEPTPT
+49 GAASSTPSESTPT

-75 RAIAAMFVLVYHL
+75 RGIAAMFVLVYHL

-123 SLGID
+123 SLGIG

-174 TYNWIEIISGASY
+174 TYNWLEIISGASY

-243 VLVGH
+243 VLVGQ

-266 GAALAFAVPNAMRM
+266 GAALAFAVPNAMQM
-280 VDERVKHAGYIG
+280 VDERAKHAGYIG

-321 VSLTTAFTIRGLLP
+321 VSLATAFTIRGLLP

-341 SARLLRKLL
+341 TARLLRKVL

-370 PLWVLVFYLAP
+370 PLWVLAFYVAP
-381 QMSLPMSATIVS
+381 QMSLSMSATLVS
-393 VVSVLFAA
+393 VASVLFAA

-409 PIRRVGFLKWCR
+409 PIRRVGFLQWCR

-436 VIAVIVLMIAS
+436 VIAVIVLVIAS
-447 LFATALYF
+447 LFAVALCF

-462 QTAIEQ
+462 QIAIEQ
-468 GAMSALASDAEAS
+468 GAMSAPASDAMTS
-481 GSQSSDTDTAS
+481 GSQSADAAS

-507 GAQSGEPVFIRRY
+507 GAQSGEPEFIRRY
-520 DYTPP
+520 DYTQP
-525 QVAGEEIT
+525 QVTGEEIT

-558 EVSRSVLVAGSI
+558 EVSRSVLAAGPI

-586 SLATNNAVTDD
+586 SLATNAVVTDD
-597 QIGALVA
+597 QIDALVA

-644 VADWANPISRHPED
+644 AADWANPISRHPED